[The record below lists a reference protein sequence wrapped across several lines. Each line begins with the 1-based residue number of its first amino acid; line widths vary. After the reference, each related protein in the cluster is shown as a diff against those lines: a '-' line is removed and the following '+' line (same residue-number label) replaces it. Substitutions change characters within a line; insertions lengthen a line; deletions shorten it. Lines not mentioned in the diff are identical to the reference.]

1 MTTYRVTIFTED
13 NYHKYM
19 CGYNNYDSEYIHITA
34 NSKEEAIAIAQ
45 VKYPGYVIN
54 KYAVKDVETIQAE
67 EEKFAAWAKNKA
79 IKEKQAKER
88 RKATE
93 QKNAEKAGLTVK
105 EYRAEIARKATIT
118 RLTNE
123 IAELEKE
130 LKRKKTTL
138 KRIKQ

>member
-19 CGYNNYDSEYIHITA
+19 CGYNNYNSEYIHITA

-45 VKYPGYVIN
+45 AKYPDYVVN
-54 KYAVKDVETIQAE
+54 TYAVKDVETIQAE
-67 EEKFAAWAKNKA
+67 EEKFKVWAENKA
-79 IKEKQAKER
+79 IKEKQAKEK

-105 EYRAEIARKATIT
+105 EYRAEKARKATIT

-130 LKRKKTTL
+130 LKRKKATL
-138 KRIKQ
+138 KRIKH